1 MSQELAAQRKAK
13 LASVSP
19 RDLVSRAYF
28 VAVAPPNGNL
38 AEPPARAESFKM
50 DGPVTFFLNL
60 YSSGRT
66 LQAKFKWYD
75 PSGKLVSQQD
85 RTLHGPTSDA
95 SRFWLTQVLPSVH
108 VQAAGRRAMDLYLDD
123 DHLGRYEFTVTQGS

>member
-1 MSQELAAQRKAK
+1 
-13 LASVSP
+13 
-19 RDLVSRAYF
+19 
-28 VAVAPPNGNL
+28 
-38 AEPPARAESFKM
+38 M

-85 RTLHGPTSDA
+85 RTLHGPASNA

-108 VQAAGRRAMDLYLDD
+108 VQAAGRGAMDLYLDD
-123 DHLGRYEFTVTQGS
+123 DHLGRYEFHRDAGKLMPMPSGGQRMPASRSLAYCSLESA